1 MTHQMTPP
9 PEANETHFQTL
20 DTTSILNFSFQVILF
35 SIGLFAQIEIIKV
48 CKEEKNKT
56 WQIHIFHAITAT
68 IFFSLRIIFSV
79 IVYVLPSLFTTIGS
93 WVCHL
98 FQFLFL
104 YGFLSISSNSFVI
117 ASMKF
122 VFCVHSMRAL
132 AFGES
137 RIQKLFLGANLAF
150 PFLISLD
157 SLLPQVQPHG
167 YISKCFNP
175 QLWPNSTFESVSIG
189 GGLFKDL
196 IETDLQ
202 EPSFAIYIKL
212 VLNIFRG
219 FAFII
224 AACKFTE
231 GLIYYKIFKVMKR

>member
-1 MTHQMTPP
+1 M
-9 PEANETHFQTL
+9 A
-20 DTTSILNFSFQVILF
+20 
-35 SIGLFAQIEIIKV
+35 
-48 CKEEKNKT
+48 
-56 WQIHIFHAITAT
+56 
-68 IFFSLRIIFSV
+68 

-98 FQFLFL
+98 FRFLFL
-104 YGFLSISSNSFVI
+104 YGFTSITSNSLVI
-117 ASMKF
+117 ASMKY
-122 VFCVHSMRAL
+122 VFIVHSMRAL

-175 QLWPNSTFESVSIG
+175 QLWPNSTFEDVSMYPPA
-189 GGLFKDL
+189 GGLFKNL
-196 IETDLQ
+196 IEIDLQ
-202 EPSFAIYIKL
+202 EPSFAIYTKL
-212 VLNIFRG
+212 VLNIFRV

-224 AACKFTE
+224 AACNFTE
-231 GLIYYKIFKVMKR
+231 GLIYYKIFNVMKR